1 MLNKDDEWDVSPARL
16 VFTALRPPCEEST
29 SATLQK
35 GAMLE
40 GRPRQGPQAGGV
52 RVFPASTHSGRSS
65 EDKKKQSGDNTH
77 PTRIASYTHCAPLLA
92 LFPPQASSGL
102 TPAPDTLPGSGHPG
116 SPLVPGAPGPE

>member
-1 MLNKDDEWDVSPARL
+1 MGWGAETRQRTHADLCWEEGPRCAHQEADNVLNKDDEWDVSPARL

-52 RVFPASTHSGRSS
+52 RVFPASTHSQWP
-65 EDKKKQSGDNTH
+65 K
-77 PTRIASYTHCAPLLA
+77 
-92 LFPPQASSGL
+92 F
-102 TPAPDTLPGSGHPG
+102 
-116 SPLVPGAPGPE
+116 